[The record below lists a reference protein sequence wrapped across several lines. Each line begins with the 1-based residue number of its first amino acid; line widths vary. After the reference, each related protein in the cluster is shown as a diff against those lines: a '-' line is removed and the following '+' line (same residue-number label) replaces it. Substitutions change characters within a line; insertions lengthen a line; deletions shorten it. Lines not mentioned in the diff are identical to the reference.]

1 MGKRKITCNNSSCKH
16 HTNGGCDTCITL
28 DGSGKCKSF
37 EKGFAYYFHIVWD
50 ALDNKNFIDMVEIRM
65 NPDLKTGLFYV
76 MECYDL
82 GFSEMEWGTCR
93 MVMLKDGKEG
103 KPLKYEEIIEREMNM
118 EKFSKHLENFNN
130 GIMPQMQQEQDAAGQ
145 QDKEEKEFGWL
156 SPTGVF
162 TESPFGTHEESA
174 EQICEEKGFTEEY
187 WNWVKENRGNEIN
200 NLMRDFL
207 SEVKGYCLI
216 HNPSGY
222 TGYIVTNMK
231 NLTKQQIEF
240 DDLIRTPMRN
250 LQEFLEDD
258 VPDIYDVTQP
268 SVLACI
274 GEKGIRRAT
283 VIKDCAYTIT
293 TRQDRTPAQVIDRGD
308 GRYRYLTERECWR
321 LMGYSDEDFD
331 RAKAVQERNGKYYK
345 ALYDQAGNSIAVPI
359 FESIFR
365 KIILQEV
372 A

>member
-1 MGKRKITCNNSSCKH
+1 MGKRKITCNNNSCKH

-37 EKGFAYYFHIVWD
+37 EKGFVYYFHIVWD
-50 ALDNKNFIDMVEIRM
+50 ALDNKNFIDMVEILM

-200 NLMRDFL
+200 HLMRDFL

-231 NLTKQQIEF
+231 NLTKQQK
-240 DDLIRTPMRN
+240 
-250 LQEFLEDD
+250 EFLYGYFMDM
-258 VPDIYDVTQP
+258 
-268 SVLACI
+268 
-274 GEKGIRRAT
+274 G
-283 VIKDCAYTIT
+283 
-293 TRQDRTPAQVIDRGD
+293 DRFKAEQFV
-308 GRYRYLTERECWR
+308 
-321 LMGYSDEDFD
+321 DFD
-331 RAKAVQERNGKYYK
+331 
-345 ALYDQAGNSIAVPI
+345 
-359 FESIFR
+359 
-365 KIILQEV
+365 
-372 A
+372 

>member
-28 DGSGKCKSF
+28 NGSGKCKSF

-103 KPLKYEEIIEREMNM
+103 KPLKYEEIIEREINM

-187 WNWVKENRGNEIN
+187 WNWVKEKAMQNVTALFGEAAAPEKRCSEGIVNILKAAVEEIYTGGLAKVTLNLRGGVKASISQNSKGEIN
-200 NLMRDFL
+200 VERT
-207 SEVKGYCLI
+207 E
-216 HNPSGY
+216 
-222 TGYIVTNMK
+222 
-231 NLTKQQIEF
+231 TKKQ
-240 DDLIRTPMRN
+240 
-250 LQEFLEDD
+250 
-258 VPDIYDVTQP
+258 
-268 SVLACI
+268 
-274 GEKGIRRAT
+274 K
-283 VIKDCAYTIT
+283 
-293 TRQDRTPAQVIDRGD
+293 
-308 GRYRYLTERECWR
+308 LTE
-321 LMGYSDEDFD
+321 
-331 RAKAVQERNGKYYK
+331 
-345 ALYDQAGNSIAVPI
+345 
-359 FESIFR
+359 
-365 KIILQEV
+365 
-372 A
+372 

>member
-200 NLMRDFL
+200 HLMRDFL
-207 SEVKGYCLI
+207 SEVKG
-216 HNPSGY
+216 
-222 TGYIVTNMK
+222 
-231 NLTKQQIEF
+231 
-240 DDLIRTPMRN
+240 
-250 LQEFLEDD
+250 
-258 VPDIYDVTQP
+258 
-268 SVLACI
+268 ACI